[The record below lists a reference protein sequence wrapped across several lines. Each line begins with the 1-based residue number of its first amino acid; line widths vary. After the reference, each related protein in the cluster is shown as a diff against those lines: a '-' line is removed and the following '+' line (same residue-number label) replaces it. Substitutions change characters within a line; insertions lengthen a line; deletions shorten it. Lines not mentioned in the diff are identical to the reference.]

1 MAGPRQGGRFGGT
14 RMNGRI
20 GMTGPGWLQVLLGAA
35 VLLSGGFTAQ
45 AAEQVALGPASGLP
59 VPRFVSL
66 KADKVNV
73 RSGPAKDHEV
83 AWIYSRSALPVEVI
97 AESDNWR
104 RIRDWEGAE
113 GWVWHSLLSGR
124 RTALVSPQTKGKD
137 DILPLR
143 TRPDEKS
150 GVSAKL
156 ESGVLG
162 TVKRC
167 GNGWCRIT
175 GDGFDGWIEQTRLFG
190 VYPNEKVE

>member
-1 MAGPRQGGRFGGT
+1 MRRDFV
-14 RMNGRI
+14 RI
-20 GMTGPGWLQVLLGAA
+20 CLGAA
-35 VLLSGGFTAQ
+35 LLVSGTLAAR
-45 AAEQVALGPASGLP
+45 AAEPVAAGTASGLP

-66 KADKVNV
+66 KTDKVNV
-73 RSGPAKDHEV
+73 RVGPAKDHEV
-83 AWIYSRSALPVEVI
+83 AFVYNRSALPVEVI
-97 AESDNWR
+97 AESDNRR